1 MHSLARVQTAA
12 LQPVPEV
19 VARRWQAE
27 KAARVAF
34 FATALFAAQLY
45 LSPAQWFPALE
56 PLHHAAIISSVGLAA
71 LLVRRASSRSATCCQ
86 VWAKRSQPESV

>member
-34 FATALFAAQLY
+34 FAQMFAGSAASWFLFALGG
-45 LSPAQWFPALE
+45 F
-56 PLHHAAIISSVGLAA
+56 
-71 LLVRRASSRSATCCQ
+71 ATCCE
-86 VWAKRSQPESV
+86 VWAERGQPEPV